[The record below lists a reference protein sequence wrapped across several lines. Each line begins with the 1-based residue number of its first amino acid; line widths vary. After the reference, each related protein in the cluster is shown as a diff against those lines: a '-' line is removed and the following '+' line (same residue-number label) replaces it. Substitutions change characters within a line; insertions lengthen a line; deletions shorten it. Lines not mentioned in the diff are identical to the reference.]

1 MSRNQ
6 CLLALILLL
15 FSLLGCVDP
24 VEPEFEFREGLVFVE
39 GFASTTPGTSY
50 VIINKSEI
58 QFGVRAVV
66 FQSGAMVSFKNSD
79 TGETVDLFESGES
92 YVPPDDFEV
101 TSGERWE
108 LAITLIDGTQ
118 YQSTPEVVLNEIPIV
133 EAVAN
138 YDSELRFNEGEGSFE
153 PGHTIAVTFDDPGG
167 QENFYYW
174 TYRAFEN
181 LVVCE
186 SCSGSV
192 FRDGACI
199 PTAGFT
205 PEYYNYLCETDCWR
219 IRFPEN
225 VNIFSDEFSD
235 GGTTRNLDVASLPL
249 YTKENISVELQ
260 QFSLTPAAY
269 QYYKVLKDIVDN
281 NGGFNAPPPA
291 ALVGNM
297 SNVNDSEDFVLGR
310 FTAVASST
318 VSIFID
324 RLGIPAEAIAP
335 RVPLSL
341 EPTLNSPHPPPPT
354 NFVPCTETRFRTAI
368 APEGWME

>member
-1 MSRNQ
+1 MV
-6 CLLALILLL
+6 
-15 FSLLGCVDP
+15 LGCVDP

-39 GFASTTPGTSY
+39 GFASTSPGTSF
-50 VIINKSEI
+50 VVINKSET
-58 QFGVRAVV
+58 QFGVNTTVFQTGAAVV
-66 FQSGAMVSFKNSD
+66 FKNTD
-79 TGETVDLFESGES
+79 TGETIDLFERGES
-92 YVPPDDFEV
+92 YVPPDDFAV

-118 YQSTPEVVLNEIPIV
+118 YQSAPEVVLNEIPIA
-133 EAVAN
+133 EAVAD
-138 YDSELRFNEGEGSFE
+138 YTPELRFNEGEGSFE

-186 SCSGSV
+186 SCSESV

-199 PTAGFT
+199 NTSGFV
-205 PEYYNYLCETDCWR
+205 PDYFNYICETDCWR

-235 GGTTRNLDVASLPL
+235 GATTRNLDVGSLPL
-249 YTKENISVELQ
+249 YNKENVSVELQ

-318 VSIFID
+318 ISIFVD
-324 RLGIPAEAIAP
+324 RTSIPEEPIEP
-335 RVPLSL
+335 RLPLNL
-341 EPTLNSPHPPPPT
+341 EPTLNSPHPPPAT

-368 APEGWME
+368 VPEGWMN